1 MVTFMTETVKKATIN
16 ATDYDH
22 DFYAWAF
29 EQAARLRN
37 GCWTELDVENIAE
50 ELESLG
56 RSEKRELRSR
66 LSVLLTHLLK
76 WQYQPG
82 LRSKSWEITIEIQ
95 RQDTVDHLDENP
107 SLKAQLDE
115 TVNRAYQRAVLD
127 ACKQTGLVKSA
138 FPAQCPYKLDDILR
152 IDYLPS
158 EK

>member
-1 MVTFMTETVKKATIN
+1 MTETVEKAIIN
-16 ATDYDH
+16 PTDYDH
-22 DFYAWAF
+22 DFYAWTF

-56 RSEKRELRSR
+56 RSEKRELISR

-82 LRSKSWEITIEIQ
+82 LRSKSLEIT
-95 RQDTVDHLDENP
+95 
-107 SLKAQLDE
+107 
-115 TVNRAYQRAVLD
+115 
-127 ACKQTGLVKSA
+127 
-138 FPAQCPYKLDDILR
+138 
-152 IDYLPS
+152 S